1 MKLIEK
7 QIKFWEFF
15 LFKSNIH
22 IKNSISQMN
31 SQTIRIL
38 IVEDEIEIADDLRE
52 TLEEFGYQITDVVHS
67 GEDALKS
74 IERIEP
80 DLALC
85 DIKINGYMDGIQTAE
100 EIKKIIDIPII
111 FLTAHFERALLDRAK
126 KTHPV
131 NYLLK
136 PFDEDRL
143 RIAIEFAISNHNLKP
158 KKIQEEPEIQD
169 RALPEYNINNDR
181 IFVKIDG
188 RWVRIF
194 IDDILFLKADGSGCN
209 IITTQNQMVSIRSQN
224 LKTFMERL
232 SHPKIIRTDRSYA
245 INIDKVI
252 GVEGNSLLLEKNIDS
267 ANNNPIDIPIS
278 DTYRS
283 EVMSALRLK

>member
-1 MKLIEK
+1 MKN
-7 QIKFWEFF
+7 Q
-15 LFKSNIH
+15 N
-22 IKNSISQMN
+22 
-31 SQTIRIL
+31 IRIL
-38 IVEDEIEIADDLRE
+38 IVEDEREIADDLRE
-52 TLEEFGYQITDVVHS
+52 TLEEFGYQVTDVVSS
-67 GEDALKS
+67 GEDALKA

-80 DLALC
+80 DLVLC

-100 EIKKIIDIPII
+100 RIKKRLNIPII
-111 FLTAHFERALLDRAK
+111 FLTAHFERELLDRAK

-131 NYLLK
+131 NYILK

-143 RIAIEFAISNHNLKP
+143 RIAVEFAISNHNSSVVASK
-158 KKIQEEPEIQD
+158 ETEASAEDTETED
-169 RALPEYNINNDR
+169 RSIPEYNINNDR

-209 IITTQNQMVSIRSQN
+209 IITTQNQMISIRSQN

-245 INIDKVI
+245 INIDKVM
-252 GVEGNSLLLEKNIDS
+252 GVEGNTLLLEKNNDS
-267 ANNNPIDIPIS
+267 ANNIPIDIPIS
-278 DTYRS
+278 DTYRV
-283 EVMSALRLK
+283 EVMSILRLR